1 MIIRVW
7 STATLAFLFLILSFP
22 TFSQTLIPQDKV
34 DLKQNKQNSPHVQPD
49 KIKFR
54 HLAKEHGLSDS
65 FDWCVL
71 KDKKGF
77 MWIGTSDGLDR
88 FDGRKIRSFRY
99 SPDNVKSLGANII
112 RSLYEDGSGTLW
124 VGTEGGGLN
133 RYNSAAEN
141 FTRFINNPK
150 SAVSISDNVVTA
162 IYEDKAGTFWVGTRY
177 GGLNI
182 FNRDNNQFKCFK
194 NNPNDSA
201 SVSSNTITVIY
212 EDSKGNF
219 WIGTA
224 GGGLN
229 KFDRNR
235 QIFTPYIHDINDP
248 NSLSHNDVSGISED
262 NYGNLW
268 ISTLGG
274 GLNKLIYKN
283 DRHTISFIHYKY
295 NLNNPFSLNENDLS
309 TLLIDE
315 DNVMWIGTWGGGLNR
330 TVLRPDNNSTLSFI
344 SYKNNPIDQYSL
356 SDNNI
361 SCIYKDDSGLLWV
374 GTWGGGL
381 HILNTQK
388 KAFRHFTHEPN
399 NLRSL
404 SAKGV
409 SAICEDREGI
419 LWIGTWDG
427 GLNKMDRTTN
437 AFTHYKHNPDDKNS
451 LSDNAI
457 SSIFEDSWGTLW
469 IGTWHGGLNK
479 FDRITEKF
487 KSYKHNSSNPK
498 SISDNRIVSI
508 CEDPSGV
515 LWIGTYYGGLNK
527 FIKEDESFIH
537 FKHSANNSNSIS
549 GNLVSLIFKDR
560 SGILW
565 MSTEFGGLDAFD
577 YREEK
582 FTHYDFNFDNSKNFS
597 RNKIVSLH
605 EDKSGILWVGTQERG
620 LIKYDRKS
628 GQYKNYTM
636 KDGLPGNYILG
647 ILEDDKGNLWITNN
661 PGLSKFNPFTETI
674 RNYDA
679 EDGLQSNE
687 FEEYPACYKSRTG
700 ELIFGGINGFN
711 IFYPDSIRDNNH
723 IPPIFITDFYLN
735 NKSVPIG
742 YDSLSNRTILSKSL
756 EELEDIELYH
766 DDKVITFDFVALDYQ
781 SPEKNKYAYILE
793 GFDKS
798 WIYPDDTRRSVTY
811 TNLDPGEYF
820 FRVKGSNNDG
830 VWNENGT
837 SVRILIRSP
846 WWRTK
851 FAYLFYSLLILSIL
865 YLTWKMQVRRIKVKH
880 EYEMTRFEAHKLHEI
895 DEIKNNF
902 FANISHEFRTPL
914 TLILGPAKQL
924 LEGSKDERTKSA
936 ADLIHRSAK
945 KLNRLVDK
953 LLDISKIESGE
964 MKLKACTENLVSLVR
979 DITLPFSPLAD
990 RKKINFRLNCD
1001 ESEII
1006 AYIDKNKFEKI
1017 LNNVL
1022 SNAFKFTPEGGTV
1035 DVTIRPTPRPSHGG
1049 DNTPSK
1055 ERSLSPLERGTK
1067 GVCHDSSST
1076 NGFVEISIRDTGIG
1090 IPQDQ
1095 LDKIFNRFY
1104 QVDGSHTRDQEGTGI
1119 GLSLTKELIEL
1130 HKGKI
1135 EVESEESKGSV
1146 FNLIFPLGKAH
1157 LTPDEICEQEQ
1168 DKGKEEARTNAE
1180 LEKFIVLKNE
1190 NKNEKLIEISSSE
1203 KPTLLIADDNSD
1215 VRKYIRTILER
1226 HYQILEAKDGEEG
1239 LNKAFESASG
1249 GPDLII
1255 TDIMMP
1261 KLDGFQLCIKLKTDS
1276 RTSHIPIIMLTAK
1289 ATMHDKINGLETGAD
1304 DYIMKPFE
1312 ADELKARI
1320 KNLLEQ
1326 RKRLHE
1332 HFRKQGLIDIEDKN
1346 ITSVDKQ
1353 FLQKAVSI
1361 IKEHISDTLFGVEI
1375 LAEDMAVSR
1384 SLLLKKTE
1392 ALIGESPNELIRRIR
1407 LEKAANLL
1415 NHNSGNISEIALEV
1429 GFSNPSYFAEAF
1441 KKQFGVSPSQYH
1453 SKS

>member
-1 MIIRVW
+1 MSVRVRL
-7 STATLAFLFLILSFP
+7 TALLAFLLLFLSGR
-22 TFSQTLIPQDKV
+22 TFSQTLIPQEKV

-54 HLAKEHGLSDS
+54 HLAKEQGLSDS

-112 RSLYEDGSGTLW
+112 RSLYEDRSGTLW

-150 SAVSISDNVVTA
+150 SAASISDNVVTA
-162 IYEDKAGTFWVGTRY
+162 IYEDKAGTFWVGTRD

-182 FNRDNNQFKCFK
+182 FNRKNNQFKCFK
-194 NNPNDSA
+194 NNPNEST

-212 EDSKGNF
+212 EDSKGDF

-235 QIFTPYIHDINDP
+235 QKFARYVHDINDP
-248 NSLSHNDVSGISED
+248 YSLSHNDVSGISED
-262 NYGNLW
+262 NYGHLW

-274 GLNKLIYKN
+274 GLNKLTYKN
-283 DRHTISFIHYKY
+283 NSYAIGFIHYEY
-295 NLNNPFSLNENDLS
+295 NANNQFSLSENDLS
-309 TLLIDE
+309 TMLIDE
-315 DNVMWIGTWGGGLNR
+315 DNVMWIGTWGGGLNK
-330 TVLRPDNNSTLSFI
+330 TVLGPDNNSTLSFI

-374 GTWGGGL
+374 GTWGGGV

-399 NLRSL
+399 NPFSL

-409 SAICEDREGI
+409 SALYEDKQGV

-427 GLNKMDRTTN
+427 GLNKMDMSTN
-437 AFTHYKHNPDDKNS
+437 KFTHYKHNSNDNNS

-479 FDRITEKF
+479 FDRSTEKF

-527 FIKEDESFIH
+527 FRKEYESFIH
-537 FKHSANNSNSIS
+537 FKHNANNLNGIS
-549 GNLVSLIFKDR
+549 GNLVSLIYKDR

-577 YREEK
+577 YREGK
-582 FTHYDFNFDNSKNFS
+582 FTHHDFNFDNSKNFS
-597 RNKIVSLH
+597 RNKIISLH

-647 ILEDDKGNLWITNN
+647 ILEDDNGNLWITNN

-687 FEEYPACYKSRTG
+687 FEEYPACYKSITG

-711 IFYPDSIRDNNH
+711 IFYPDSVKDNNH
-723 IPPIFITDFYLN
+723 IPPIYITDFYLN
-735 NKSVPIG
+735 NKSVSIG

-756 EELEDIELYH
+756 EELGDIELYH
-766 DDKVITFDFVALDYQ
+766 DDKVFSFDFVALDFQ

-798 WIYPDDTRRSVTY
+798 WIYPVDTRRSVTY
-811 TNLDPGEYF
+811 TNLDPGEYI

-830 VWNENGT
+830 IWNEAGT
-837 SVRILIRSP
+837 SIKIIILPP
-846 WWRTK
+846 WWKTWW
-851 FAYLFYSLLILSIL
+851 AYIFYFLLILSTI
-865 YLTWKMQVRRIKVKH
+865 YFAWKMQLKRIRVRQAF
-880 EYEMTRFEAHKLHEI
+880 EMSRFEAHKLHEI
-895 DEIKNNF
+895 DEIKNSF

-924 LEGSKDERTKSA
+924 LEGSKDEKTKSA
-936 ADLIHRSAK
+936 VDLIHRSAK
-945 KLNRLVDK
+945 KLNRLVDE

-964 MKLKACTENLVSLVR
+964 MKLKACSENLVSLVR

-990 RKKINFRLNCD
+990 RKKINFRLNC
-1001 ESEII
+1001 EENEII
-1006 AYIDKNKFEKI
+1006 AYVDKNKFEKI

-1035 DVTIRPTPRPSHGG
+1035 EVNIKPSSFPPLVKGELKG
-1049 DNTPSK
+1049 D
-1055 ERSLSPLERGTK
+1055 
-1067 GVCHDSSST
+1067 
-1076 NGFVEISIRDTGIG
+1076 FVVISIRDTGIG
-1090 IPQDQ
+1090 IPHDQ

-1146 FNLIFPLGKAH
+1146 FRLIFPLGKNH
-1157 LTPDEICEQEQ
+1157 LRPDEIC
-1168 DKGKEEARTNAE
+1168 DKEKVYEKDYDKEKGTGEAPSNAE
-1180 LEKFIVLKNE
+1180 LEDFIVIKNE
-1190 NKNEKLIEISSSE
+1190 YNTDIESAV
-1203 KPTLLIADDNSD
+1203 KPALPTLLIVEDNRD
-1215 VRKYIRTILER
+1215 VRKYIRTILEKY
-1226 HYQILEAKDGEEG
+1226 YQIIEAKDGEEG
-1239 LNKAFESASG
+1239 LNKAFDSASAG
-1249 GPDLII
+1249 ADLII

-1261 KLDGFQLCIKLKTDS
+1261 KLDGFQLCSKLKADS
-1276 RTSHIPIIMLTAK
+1276 RTSHIPVIMLTAK

-1320 KNLLEQ
+1320 KNLLDQ

-1332 HFRKQGLIDIEDKN
+1332 HFRKQGLIDIADKN

-1353 FLQKAVSI
+1353 FLQKTVSI
-1361 IKEHISDTLFGVEI
+1361 INEHISDTLFGVEV

-1384 SLLLKKTE
+1384 SLLLKKVE

-1415 NHNSGNISEIALEV
+1415 KHNSGNISEIALEV

-1441 KKQFGVSPSQYH
+1441 KKQFGIEPSQYQ

>member
-1 MIIRVW
+1 MSFRVRL
-7 STATLAFLFLILSFP
+7 TALLAFLLLYLSSQI
-22 TFSQTLIPQDKV
+22 FSQTRVPEDKV
-34 DLKQNKQNSPHVQPD
+34 DLKPNKQNSLYVQPD

-54 HLAKEHGLSDS
+54 HLDKEQGLSDS

-71 KDKKGF
+71 KDKWGF

-112 RSLYEDGSGTLW
+112 RSLYEDRSGTLW

-141 FTRFINNPK
+141 FTRFVNNPK
-150 SAVSISDNVVTA
+150 SAASISDNVVTA
-162 IYEDKAGTFWVGTRY
+162 IYEDEAGTLWVGTRD
-177 GGLNI
+177 GGLNL
-182 FNRDNNQFKCFK
+182 FNRESNQFKCFK
-194 NNPNDSA
+194 NNPNEST

-212 EDSKGNF
+212 EDSKGDF

-235 QIFTPYIHDINDP
+235 QKFTRYVHDINDP
-248 NSLSHNDVSGISED
+248 FSLSHNDVSGISED

-283 DRHTISFIHYKY
+283 NSHAIGFIHYKY
-295 NLNNPFSLNENDLS
+295 NVNNPLSLNENDLS
-309 TLLIDE
+309 TMLIDE
-315 DNVMWIGTWGGGLNR
+315 DNVMWIGSWGGGLNK
-330 TVLRPDNNSTLSFI
+330 TVLGPDNNSPLSFI
-344 SYKNNPIDQYSL
+344 AYKNNPIDQYSL

-374 GTWGGGL
+374 GTWGGGI

-388 KAFRHFTHEPN
+388 KAFKHFTHEPN
-399 NLRSL
+399 NPFSL

-409 SAICEDREGI
+409 SAIYEDKQGM

-427 GLNKMDRTTN
+427 GLNKMDRSTN
-437 AFTHYKHNPDDKNS
+437 KFTHYKHNPNENNS

-469 IGTWHGGLNK
+469 IGTWHGGLNQ
-479 FDRITEKF
+479 FDKRTGKF

-537 FKHSANNSNSIS
+537 FKRKANNLNGIS
-549 GNLVSLIFKDR
+549 GNLVSLIYKDR

-577 YREEK
+577 YSEGK
-582 FTHYDFNFDNSKNFS
+582 FNHYDFNFDNSKNFS
-597 RNKIVSLH
+597 RNKIISLH

-661 PGLSKFNPFTETI
+661 PGLSKFNPLTETI

-711 IFYPDSIRDNNH
+711 IFYPDSVKDNNH
-723 IPPIFITDFYLN
+723 IPPIYITDFYLN
-735 NKSVPIG
+735 NKSVSIG
-742 YDSLSNRTILSKSL
+742 YDNLSNRTILSKSL
-756 EELEDIELYH
+756 EELADIELYH
-766 DDKVITFDFVALDYQ
+766 DDKVFSFDFVALDFQ

-798 WIYPDDTRRSVTY
+798 WIYPVDTRRSVTY
-811 TNLDPGEYF
+811 TNLDPGEYI

-830 VWNENGT
+830 IWNEAGT
-837 SVRILIRSP
+837 SIKITILPP
-846 WWRTK
+846 WWKTLW
-851 FAYLFYSLLILSIL
+851 AYLFYTLFILSIL
-865 YLTWKMQVRRIKVKH
+865 YFTWKMQVKRIKVKH
-880 EYEMTRFEAHKLHEI
+880 EYDLSRLETQKLHEI
-895 DEIKNNF
+895 DEIKNSF

-924 LEGSKDERTKSA
+924 LQGSKDEKIKSA

-945 KLNRLVDK
+945 KLNRLVDE

-964 MKLKACTENLVSLVR
+964 MKLNACSENLVSLVR

-990 RKKINFRLNCD
+990 RKKINFRLNC
-1001 ESEII
+1001 EENEII
-1006 AYIDKNKFEKI
+1006 AYVDKDKFEKI

-1035 DVTIRPTPRPSHGG
+1035 EVTITCQAELVSA
-1049 DNTPSK
+1049 
-1055 ERSLSPLERGTK
+1055 SPKQNKIPKQACLTARQVRDDK
-1067 GVCHDSSST
+1067 LV
-1076 NGFVEISIRDTGIG
+1076 VISIRDTGIG
-1090 IPQDQ
+1090 IPKDQ

-1146 FNLIFPLGKAH
+1146 FRLIFLLGKDH
-1157 LTPDEICEQEQ
+1157 LRPEDICEESLSQTLSKGEVFSEEIIFTARLDSIVMSRQEET
-1168 DKGKEEARTNAE
+1168 KT
-1180 LEKFIVLKNE
+1180 EKHDTDIIG
-1190 NKNEKLIEISSSE
+1190 EKE
-1203 KPTLLIADDNSD
+1203 KPTLLVVDDNPD
-1215 VRKYIRTILER
+1215 VRKYINTILEKY
-1226 HYQILEAKDGEEG
+1226 YQIIEAKDGEEG
-1239 LNKAFESASG
+1239 RDKSFEYI
-1249 GPDLII
+1249 PNLII

-1261 KLDGFQLCIKLKTDS
+1261 KLDGFQLCSKLKNDE
-1276 RTSHIPIIMLTAK
+1276 RTSHIPVIMLTAK
-1289 ATMHDKINGLETGAD
+1289 ATMHDKINGLEIGAD

-1320 KNLLEQ
+1320 KNLLQQ
-1326 RKRLHE
+1326 RERLHE
-1332 HFRKQGLIDIEDKN
+1332 HFRKHGLIDIEDKN

-1361 IKEHISDTLFGVEI
+1361 INEHISDTLFGVEV

-1407 LEKAANLL
+1407 LENAANLL
-1415 NHNSGNISEIALEV
+1415 KHNSGNISEIALEV

-1441 KKQFGVSPSQYH
+1441 KKQFGVSPSQYQ